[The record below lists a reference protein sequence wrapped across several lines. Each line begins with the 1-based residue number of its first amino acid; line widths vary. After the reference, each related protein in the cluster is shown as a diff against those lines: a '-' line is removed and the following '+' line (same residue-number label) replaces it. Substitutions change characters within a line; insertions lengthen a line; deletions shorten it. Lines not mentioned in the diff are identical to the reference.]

1 MLNSDVTAV
10 ACKKTYA
17 VTETIATIM
26 YLRIWHLNSHKIIW
40 SENHILSFW
49 ITYAM
54 PEFLVPTPSFTF
66 TCWARILEK
75 VQISSLITQAAE
87 CEMYKKYKTFCGMG
101 NAIEMGMAAWLIN
114 DELDRMWKKS
124 SLSSTWSYYPW
135 ICLEKLTNAINKIK
149 IIRTPAEIRSKY
161 KSVVLQ
167 TEPTCSV
174 SRVFYC

>member
-1 MLNSDVTAV
+1 MLNSDFTVG

-17 VTETIATIM
+17 VTETIAKIM

-66 TCWARILEK
+66 TCWVRILEK
-75 VQISSLITQAAE
+75 EQNSSLITQYAE
-87 CEMYKKYKTFCGMG
+87 CEMHKKYKTFCGMG
-101 NAIEMGMAAWLIN
+101 YAKEMGMAAWLIN
-114 DELDRMWKKS
+114 DELDRMWKKA
-124 SLSSTWSYYPW
+124 STSGYYPG
-135 ICLEKLTNAINKIK
+135 ICLEKLTNGINKIK
-149 IIRTPAEIRSKY
+149 IIRITAEIRSKY
-161 KSVVLQ
+161 KSEVLL

-174 SRVFYC
+174 SSVFYC